1 MPIGAIITLTTA
13 GINSGP
19 FNLYSNVDGYTTP
32 FETNVTRASL
42 LAGYT
47 SYLVPTGTTNIFI
60 ENVST
65 NTFCSDYDL
74 NIVATVNPLVWAFSC
89 PRTVNLTKNVAASV
103 QVNYFT
109 TGGIPP
115 YTYYFVGVLP
125 AGLSWNTSTAT
136 LTGTPTVS
144 GTYSGRFINA
154 TDSSGL
160 VSGTCSV
167 TIIVT

>member
-1 MPIGAIITLTTA
+1 MPIGATITLTTA
-13 GINSGP
+13 GLNTGP
-19 FNLYSNVDGYTTP
+19 FNLYSNVDSFNTP
-32 FETNVTRASL
+32 FETNITRAAL

-47 SYLVPTGTTNIFI
+47 SYLVPTGTTSILI
-60 ENVST
+60 KNVVT
-65 NTFCSDYDL
+65 NTVCSEYQL
-74 NIVATVNPLVWAFSC
+74 EIGATINPLVWAFSC
-89 PRTVNLTKNVAASV
+89 PRTVNFTRNVAASV

-125 AGLSWNTSTAT
+125 TGLTWNTSTGT
-136 LTGTPTVS
+136 LSGTPTVA
-144 GTYSGRFINA
+144 GTYSGRLINA

-160 VSGTCSV
+160 GSGTCSV